1 VSRWDDVGALERS
14 RVVDELR
21 DAAAGL
27 ERELV
32 EAGKAKLDVQAMAR
46 QAAAYRA
53 AAALLAGS

>member
-1 VSRWDDVGALERS
+1 MSRWADVGALERS

-32 EAGKAKLDVQAMAR
+32 RAGQAKLDVQAMAR

-53 AAALLAGS
+53 AAALLASA

>member
-1 VSRWDDVGALERS
+1 MNRWADVGALERD
-14 RVVDELR
+14 RIVGELR

-32 EAGKAKLDVQAMAR
+32 RAGELRLDVQGMAR